1 MIIYTPA
8 LPGDPFVRLRT
19 CIHVTLAT
27 GTLLNGLVITS
38 SKLAHSLSVQSFQ
51 QIFWDLKVDV
61 FLSFFPCYLVSCSSF
76 GSKNDE
82 DFTFKTITS
91 LAKNCFLFFSNGDA
105 YDKVK
110 VNLIAMELKSLP
122 TEEDLPSIKFTVL
135 EF

>member
-1 MIIYTPA
+1 M
-8 LPGDPFVRLRT
+8 
-19 CIHVTLAT
+19 
-27 GTLLNGLVITS
+27 
-38 SKLAHSLSVQSFQ
+38 
-51 QIFWDLKVDV
+51 DV